1 HALAIKPDGSVWAW
15 GLNSTKQLG
24 DLPITGSEIPIA
36 VKGLPGHAIGIAAG
50 LDFSV
55 ALESDGSV
63 WAWGQNDRG
72 QLGSGTNTQS
82 GKPARVTGLT
92 GRFVSIAAGN

>member
-1 HALAIKPDGSVWAW
+1 MRGLA
-15 GLNSTKQLG
+15 NR
-24 DLPITGSEIPIA
+24 
-36 VKGLPGHAIGIAAG
+36 AIGIAAG
-50 LDFSV
+50 GDFSV

-72 QLGSGTNTQS
+72 QLGNGTKVQS

-92 GRFVSIAAGN
+92 GRFVAVAAGMLWWLERR